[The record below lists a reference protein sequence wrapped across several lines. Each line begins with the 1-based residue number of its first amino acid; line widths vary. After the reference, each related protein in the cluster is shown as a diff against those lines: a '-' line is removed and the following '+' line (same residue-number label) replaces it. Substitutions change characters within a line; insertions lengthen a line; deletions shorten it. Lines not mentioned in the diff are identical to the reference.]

1 MKCLSNELSSSTVR
15 KTSCSSPQL
24 TVTKFVSP
32 VQYRAVSSFT
42 PTSLSSG
49 EISVEPEDVLDQ
61 KGQSPPGFYHVYN
74 RRTGC
79 TGYVPISTLKLRVN
93 PWRRSESER
102 SYDSSNNK
110 TPTKQARESI
120 DNGAGKGAGNHS
132 MSHVY
137 FLTPILCKHC
147 NDYIWGTGKVGVRCE
162 NCHACLHST
171 CVRFAGEHVCQR
183 NAHLLP
189 PVTLTKEKPITEW
202 TSANVV
208 EWMAAL
214 NLYRYADVFKSKDI
228 KGSDLLNLDRDKL
241 MNMGIKDEFH
251 LKAIL
256 VCIDELCR
264 KGSDMQNESSMENSA
279 AASDHY
285 LRKHSFSTLER
296 CDKCHKYLRGLSHQG
311 YICQDC
317 GLVAHRTCSATGL
330 PSCLP
335 PGIGAERHARSPFCS
350 VFGLGLCGQ
359 FNTKDQPA
367 PYLVIRCA
375 EEIEARAK
383 SLPSLDL
390 YKMYRSSPPPDKV
403 DELRTKFNEAE
414 DITALDLSAYEP
426 NCITNIL
433 NKYLR
438 ELPDPV
444 IPVQWYDRFL
454 EASRVCNDDE
464 QCSVCLMQLVQ
475 ELPEQHK
482 STLTYLMA
490 HLCRICQMQYSRGIK
505 EAPTILI
512 QVLCHIFLRPP
523 WERII
528 QVVYNTESHIRIME
542 LLLLHGDWGEKLP
555 EFASA
560 PALPPRKLSRLAP
573 ACAIQMLTEMDPPAP
588 DEMHSNK
595 LSDAEWYWGDITRD
609 EVNEKLMD
617 TPDGTFLVRN
627 ASTKSG
633 EYTLTLRKGGSNKL
647 IKISHRSGK
656 YGFSEPFKFNTV
668 VELVNFYRNVS
679 LAQYNATLDI
689 KLLYP
694 VSRFQQ
700 EEEIASSSDIEKVA
714 TKLLEIH
721 DTYVAKTKQYDEYSE
736 EFENI
741 NKEINL
747 KRQALDAFIETVIMF
762 EDQIKL
768 QERFQ
773 KEAQPHEVKSL
784 MENSEILKLRLKSMN
799 ESRKTLEDSL
809 NQQVAFSR
817 AIEREM
823 QALKPEVIQL
833 FRQKEKHVAWL
844 VSRGVKQNR
853 LMQLLQSGGG
863 VRALVL
869 GVEDLPHQDELTWLL
884 NECSRTDAEQ
894 YLAGKKDGT
903 FLVRPSSS
911 GQYALSIACN
921 GITNH
926 CIIYKTKRGYG
937 FAEPYNIY
945 ESLKALVIHYAQN
958 SLEEHNDSL
967 TTNLAFPVFAP
978 PNPISTSTDQNDNS
992 NNNSV
997 TVPPLLGY
1005 INLGNINNTH
1015 Y

>member
-1 MKCLSNELSSSTVR
+1 M
-15 KTSCSSPQL
+15 
-24 TVTKFVSP
+24 
-32 VQYRAVSSFT
+32 
-42 PTSLSSG
+42 
-49 EISVEPEDVLDQ
+49 
-61 KGQSPPGFYHVYN
+61 SPPISFSLQQLQLELA
-74 RRTGC
+74 
-79 TGYVPISTLKLRVN
+79 YVL
-93 PWRRSESER
+93 
-102 SYDSSNNK
+102 
-110 TPTKQARESI
+110 
-120 DNGAGKGAGNHS
+120 
-132 MSHVY
+132 
-137 FLTPILCKHC
+137 F
-147 NDYIWGTGKVGVRCE
+147 
-162 NCHACLHST
+162 
-171 CVRFAGEHVCQR
+171 
-183 NAHLLP
+183 
-189 PVTLTKEKPITEW
+189 KPITEW

-264 KGSDMQNESSMENSA
+264 KGSDMQNESGMENSA

-311 YICQDC
+311 NICQDC

-330 PSCLP
+330 PPCLP

-359 FNTKDQPA
+359 FNTKGQPA
-367 PYLVIRCA
+367 SYLVIRCA

-523 WERII
+523 WESII

-617 TPDGTFLVRN
+617 TPDGTFFVRN

-633 EYTLTLRKGGSNKL
+633 EYTLTLRKGGSSKL